1 MNKKSKH
8 IVIVG
13 GGTSGSVLAARLS
26 EDPSLTITLLEIGAD
41 DDTYGDGI
49 LDPTRAPEAWLGL
62 QPVAMTPMI
71 NGAGV
76 IPMIQGRL
84 LGGTSAVNGLAT
96 LRGLPE
102 DYDGWAAAG
111 HVGWGWDEV
120 VDTFVA
126 AETDKDFGPSPLHG
140 DSGPLPVRRWRREEM
155 GRAQL
160 AFYDGMLELGA
171 NKVDDINDR
180 AQLPGLGVFPVTIDD
195 DARRVST
202 SRAYL
207 NAEVRARENFTL
219 RTHTEVTSL
228 IVDNQRVT
236 GVVLRSGETIDA
248 DEVVVTAGALWTPNL
263 LMRSGI
269 GPAAHLAEHGIA
281 VHADLPVG
289 ETMSDH
295 IGPGLRYRHDGLRGG
310 TAGPAQSLLIGASNG
325 VDIDYHA
332 FPIAPP
338 LGDEPTEFVLAVFL
352 LRSSGKGSVRLAEN
366 PQDGPVVVAPPLPD
380 DANDRLHHAFKR
392 IAEWEV
398 SAAAKNLGCEQVEP
412 IDLNASGAPAIAR
425 ERFTISYGHMTSTCP
440 MGAVLDSDCRVLGI
454 EGLRVAD
461 ASMMPTIPSG
471 NTYLGCVMVAERVAR
486 KMMALE
492 LA

>member
-1 MNKKSKH
+1 MTSTMKH
-8 IVIVG
+8 IIVVG

-26 EDPSLTITLLEIGAD
+26 EDAHLKITLLEIGAD
-41 DDTYGDGI
+41 DDSYDAGV
-49 LDPTRAPEAWLGL
+49 LNPARAPEAWLGM
-62 QPVAMTPMI
+62 QPVAISPMAYES
-71 NGAGV
+71 GA

-111 HVGWGWDEV
+111 HSGWGWNEV
-120 VDTFVA
+120 VETFIA
-126 AETDKDFGPSPLHG
+126 AETDRDFGPSPIHG
-140 DSGPLPVRRWRREEM
+140 GHGPLPVRRWRRDEM

-160 AFYDGMLELGA
+160 AFYDGMMELGA
-171 NKVDDINDR
+171 RKVDDINDR
-180 AQLPGLGVFPVTIDD
+180 SQLPGLGIFPVTIDD
-195 DARRVST
+195 NARRVTT

-207 NAEVRARENFTL
+207 TPEVRARENLTI
-219 RTHTEVTSL
+219 RTKTEVKSL
-228 IVDNQRVT
+228 IIDVRRVK
-236 GVVLRSGETIDA
+236 GVVLSSGETIEG

-269 GPAAHLAEHGIA
+269 GPARHLADHDIKA
-281 VHADLPVG
+281 VVDLPVG

-295 IGPGLRYRHDGLRGG
+295 IGPGLRYRHDGPRGG

-338 LGDEPTEFVLAVFL
+338 PGDGPTEFVLAVFL
-352 LRSSGKGSVRLAEN
+352 LRSSGRGSVRLAEN
-366 PQDGPVVVAPPLPD
+366 PGDGPIVTAPPLPN
-380 DANDRLHHAFKR
+380 DANERLHHAFKR
-392 IAEWEV
+392 IAAWESS
-398 SAAAKNLGCEQVEP
+398 SAANALGCTAFEP
-412 IDLNASGAPAIAR
+412 LDLNDPGAPAIAR

-440 MGAVLDSDCRVLGI
+440 MGGVLDADCRVLGM

-471 NTYLGCVMVAERVAR
+471 NTYLGCVMVAERIAR
-486 KMMALE
+486 KMMAE
-492 LA
+492 QHA